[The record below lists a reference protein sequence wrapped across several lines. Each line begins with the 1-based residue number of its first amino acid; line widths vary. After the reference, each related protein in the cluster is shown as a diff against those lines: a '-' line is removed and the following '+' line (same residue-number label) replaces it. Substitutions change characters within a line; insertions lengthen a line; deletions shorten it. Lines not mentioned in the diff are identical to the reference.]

1 MSKKRIAIVLIIV
14 AVILLAFVIFSVAA
28 CLPQD
33 GPWTGVITQYHPP
46 FYGHGLLMILVG
58 IAAAISFLIGII
70 LLVLDRR

>member
-1 MSKKRIAIVLIIV
+1 MSKKRIAIVLIIA

-33 GPWTGVITQYHPP
+33 GPWIGVITQYHPP
-46 FYGHGLLMILVG
+46 FYGHGLLMILAG
-58 IAAAISFLIGII
+58 IAAAILFLIGII